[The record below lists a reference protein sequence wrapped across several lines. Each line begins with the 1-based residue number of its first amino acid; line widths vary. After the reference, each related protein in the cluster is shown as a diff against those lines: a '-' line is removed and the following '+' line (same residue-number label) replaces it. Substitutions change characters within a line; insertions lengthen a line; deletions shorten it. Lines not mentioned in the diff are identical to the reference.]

1 MANRTVSNQRAH
13 GEAVLGR
20 LEAESL
26 PAALKAPA
34 KEFKGVQREVE
45 SASRATE
52 EARGVRDGALEELA
66 MADAA
71 LDGYVDS
78 LADAL
83 VGAGMG
89 TRRSPLASFTRR
101 SVSELVGLAYATEA
115 KEVRALCAAIRKRK
129 PASSVVKVVAQC
141 EKQVGVVERSI
152 AALAKPQASY
162 AKALAKRDA
171 LFPEWTRKLAR
182 LKRHAAV
189 AWEDEPA
196 MLSAIFAPPG
206 TISAPKAKRRKPAP
220 AVVNGGPPGVS
231 ASEASE
237 GSG

>member
-1 MANRTVSNQRAH
+1 VANRTVSNQRAH

-20 LEAESL
+20 LDAELL
-26 PAALKAPA
+26 PTALKAPA
-34 KEFKGVQREVE
+34 KEFKNVHRDVE
-45 SASRATE
+45 SASKATE
-52 EARGVRDGALEELA
+52 DARGLRDGALEEVA
-66 MADAA
+66 TADAA

-101 SVSELVGLAYATEA
+101 SVSDLVGLAYATEA
-115 KEVRALCAAIRKRK
+115 KEVRALCAAIRKTK
-129 PASSVVKVVAQC
+129 PASSVVKVVTQC
-141 EKQVGVVERSI
+141 EKQVAVVERAI

-196 MLSAIFAPPG
+196 MLKAIFAPPG
-206 TISAPKAKRRKPAP
+206 AISAPKAKRRKTTSS
-220 AVVNGGPPGVS
+220 VVNGGPS
-231 ASEASE
+231 TATAYEASV
-237 GSG
+237 